1 MMSKSLLSVVIPVV
15 NGTDD
20 FSDLFESYREAL
32 VQTGR
37 NFEFLVVL
45 DGPRPHIRA
54 QLEGLR
60 AAGYPIRI
68 FEFAQSFGEAAALTV
83 GFEHA
88 RGHVLLTL
96 PSRFQ
101 IESSSLPRLVGAI
114 EDCDMVVT
122 RRWPRTDSPVSRA
135 KTWIFN
141 RLVGFR
147 NGSKFHDLG
156 CSVRI
161 LRRAVAEEIPLY
173 GDQDPFLPL
182 LAQHKGFV
190 VQEIDLP
197 QSRRASYRRPH
208 GFGVY
213 IRRLLDVLT
222 VFFLTKFTRKPLRFF
237 GLIGGGI
244 ALVGLLSLLYV
255 VIERL
260 LFGESLADRPALLL
274 SSLMFV
280 LGVQVLGLGLIGE
293 LVIFSH
299 ARELKE
305 YQVREI
311 VNGRAEPAGRGGSR
325 SDTERRDSV
334 AAPDSLRQ

>member
-1 MMSKSLLSVVIPVV
+1 MNNGLLSVVIPVV
-15 NGTDD
+15 NGADD
-20 FSDLFESYREAL
+20 FADLFESYHEAL
-32 VQTGR
+32 AQTGR
-37 NFEFLVVL
+37 NLEFLLVL

-54 QLEGLR
+54 QLEGLQ

-68 FEFAQSFGEAAALTV
+68 FEFARSFGEAAALTV

-88 RGHVLLTL
+88 RGDVLVTL
-96 PSRFQ
+96 PAQFQ
-101 IESSSLPRLVGAI
+101 VESSSLPRLLEAL
-114 EDCDMVVT
+114 EDYDMVVT
-122 RRWPRTDSPVSRA
+122 RRWPRTDSRFSRA
-135 KTWIFN
+135 KTLIFN

-147 NGSKFHDLG
+147 NGNRFHDLG
-156 CSVRI
+156 CSVRL

-197 QSRRASYRRPH
+197 QSRRVFYKRPH

-237 GLIGGGI
+237 GLIGLGI
-244 ALVGLLSLLYV
+244 ALVGLLSLLYMV
-255 VIERL
+255 GERL
-260 LFGESLADRPALLL
+260 FLGESLADRPALLL

-299 ARELKE
+299 AWELKE
-305 YQVREI
+305 YRVREI
-311 VNGRAEPAGRGGSR
+311 VNGRAETAVRGGS
-325 SDTERRDSV
+325 SQKRR
-334 AAPDSLRQ
+334 